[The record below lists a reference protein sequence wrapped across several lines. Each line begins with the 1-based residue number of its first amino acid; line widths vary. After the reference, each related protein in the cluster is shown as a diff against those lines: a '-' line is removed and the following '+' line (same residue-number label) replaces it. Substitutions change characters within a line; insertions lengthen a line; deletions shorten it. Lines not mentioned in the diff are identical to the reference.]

1 MVNKNNRTTPI
12 RILLLEDNEHD
23 RIAFRRSLQQGAL
36 FCQIT
41 ECARAAEAESLLA
54 DNPDSFDLLV
64 LDQKL
69 PGTSGID
76 FCVKLLERGP
86 TLPMVLLTGHG
97 SEQLAVAAL
106 KAGIN
111 DYIVK
116 DSQGGYL
123 GLLPI
128 VLLEVVNNHQEHRMR
143 ELAELKLT
151 ASQLRLQQI
160 VDGSTVATFVIDQDH
175 IVTHWNKA
183 CEVMTGTPATKV
195 IGTRQHWRPFY
206 SEERPVMADLILD
219 SVLEKEVE
227 RFYQDK
233 FRKSTLLA
241 DAYEAETFF
250 PNLGQNGRWLF
261 FTAAPLRDTDG
272 RIIGA
277 IETLQDFTDR
287 RRAEAALIESEERY
301 RQLSITDSLTSLF
314 NSRHFYDQLH
324 IEMARSGRYARPL
337 SLMIMDV
344 DNFKKFNDTYGH
356 LEGDRVL
363 IKLADV
369 IRDSLRLSDSAY
381 RYGGEE
387 FAVLMPETEISSAE
401 QVAERLRAQ
410 FAAIGHAPTLA
421 LEDAMHVMQTS
432 VSIGVTQYIPNE
444 EFTNLI
450 RRADGGTYQAKRQGK
465 NCVVVVDPT
474 KRSDQSD

>member
-1 MVNKNNRTTPI
+1 MVSKNKRTTPI

-23 RIAFRRSLQQGAL
+23 RIAFRRSLQQGGL
-36 FCQIT
+36 PNHVT
-41 ECARAAEAESLLA
+41 ECERVSEAELLLA
-54 DNPDSFDLLV
+54 NAPDNFDLLV

-76 FCVKLLERGP
+76 FCIKLIEQGP
-86 TLPMVLLTGHG
+86 KLPMVLLTGHG
-97 SEQLAVAAL
+97 SEQLAVSAL

-116 DSQGGYL
+116 DPQGGYL
-123 GLLPI
+123 NLLPI
-128 VLLEVVNNHQEHRMR
+128 VLLEVVNNFQEHRMR
-143 ELAELKLT
+143 ELAESKLT
-151 ASQLRLQQI
+151 ESQLRLQQI

-175 IVTHWNKA
+175 VVTHWNKA
-183 CEVMTGTPATKV
+183 CEVMTGTTAAKV

-206 SEERPVMADLILD
+206 TDERPVMADLILD
-219 SVLEKEVE
+219 SALEKEVE
-227 RFYQDK
+227 RFYHDK

-277 IETLQDFTDR
+277 IETLQDFTER
-287 RRAEAALIESEERY
+287 RRAEAALMESEERY
-301 RQLSITDSLTSLF
+301 RQLSITDSLTNLF

-324 IEMARSGRYARPL
+324 IEMARSDRYARPL

-387 FAVLMPETEISSAE
+387 FAVLMPETELRNAE
-401 QVAERLRAQ
+401 QVAERLRAH
-410 FAAIGHAPTLA
+410 FATIAHATTPA
-421 LEDAMHVMQTS
+421 VEDARQVMQTS
-432 VSIGVTQYIPNE
+432 VSIGVTQYIPHE

-465 NCVVVVDPT
+465 NCVVVVDPAQ
-474 KRSDQSD
+474 RLDHMG